1 MDLAR
6 TIKHLF
12 AAPWAVRNAFPE
24 AAQAAITAAISAAE
38 LHHQGEIRFAVE
50 GALDP
55 GALWQGQTP
64 RERALELFSLLRVWD
79 TEHNSGVLVYVL
91 LADHAVEI
99 VADRGV
105 HAAAGEAAWQAIC
118 TQMEAA
124 FARGAYQAGAVGGIE
139 AIAQK
144 LRQHFPRGTGR
155 NELPNEPILL

>member
-64 RERALELFSLLRVWD
+64 RERALE
-79 TEHNSGVLVYVL
+79 LVYVL